1 VSGGV
6 KRRIWTS
13 DWFAGLVYG
22 AVFLLV
28 AYVIF
33 PGSFQRLENAAY
45 DLGVNLTHATP
56 SNQIAVI
63 AIDEASINTLGRW
76 PWPRDYHADLI
87 KMLSKDDA
95 KVVGLTLFLSEPQ
108 VDQGD
113 IFIRDMVNFYD
124 HCSSLG
130 VLAPFPVSSSPAPVS
145 KLQAAPANC
154 TGSPTPAPSSASL
167 TLPPQVQKDLLTLRG
182 KMQLAEQTLNADAK
196 LAANVKSAGNVVIPV
211 LFVLGQPLGNPNNQ
225 MPDYLLKN
233 ALGPVVNAPESQQ
246 PFTTKSMTAPEAEFA
261 TPAAAIGFLDDVPDQ
276 DGALRSTPLVLRY
289 FGIYYPSLALA
300 ISMKYLNLQ
309 PGDVQVQ
316 PGQGV
321 KVGHLFIGTDAHFRM
336 HNFYYADDQGDSP
349 FPVYS
354 YADVYLGKI
363 PASAF
368 KDKIVLIGAT
378 AYGIGNSFPTPTSAS
393 MAPVMVLANVVS
405 SILQQD
411 FYTVPAW
418 TNIVTLAA
426 LLLLIA
432 YLAFILPHLKPG
444 WAAAISLLLLIAL
457 CLVEFGFMR
466 SRFVWIELM
475 LPALLLV
482 SGHLFMTVKLFRVT
496 DKLRLRT
503 EADSA
508 ESNKMLGLAFQ
519 GQGQLDMA
527 FEKFRK
533 CPMDDSIADLLY
545 NLGLDYERKR
555 QFNKAGSVYKYVNDY
570 DPKFRDVNLRLKRS
584 QQIEGR
590 MVLGGGITTSG
601 TLILGDNLQNP
612 MLGRYRVEKELG
624 KGAMGVVYQG
634 RDPKINRVVAIKT
647 LALSREFEAD
657 ELDEVKQ
664 RFFREAETAGRLNH
678 PNIVTIY
685 DAGEEHDLAYI
696 SMEFLKGKNLTQY
709 NKSGSLLPPE
719 IVMEIVAKAAEAL
732 DYANAQSVVH
742 RDVKPANIMYEQ
754 DTGTVKLTD
763 FGIARITDSSKTK
776 TGTVLGT
783 PSYMSPEQLAGR
795 KVDGRTDL
803 FSLGVTLYQ
812 LLTGQ
817 LPFRAESMA
826 TLMFKIA
833 NEAHAP
839 VTSLRPELPAC
850 VNTIIDKALQK
861 KPESRYQHGAD
872 FARDLRACAAKIAH

>member
-1 VSGGV
+1 M

-28 AYVIF
+28 AYGVF
-33 PGSFQRLENAAY
+33 PGTFQRLENAAY
-45 DLGVNLTHATP
+45 DLGVNLTHASP
-56 SNQIAVI
+56 GNQIAVI

-87 KMLSKDDA
+87 NRLSKDSA

-113 IFIRDMVNFYD
+113 VFIRDMVNFYD

-130 VLAPFPVSSSPAPVS
+130 ILAPYAVSNTPAAVTNAP
-145 KLQAAPANC
+145 AIPANC
-154 TGSPTPAPSSASL
+154 DAAHTPVPSVG
-167 TLPPQVQKDLLTLRG
+167 TVVLPAQVQQDLQTMRG
-182 KMQLAEQTLNADAK
+182 KLQFAEQTLNADAK
-196 LAANVKSAGNVVIPV
+196 LAASIKSSGAVVIPT
-211 LFVLGQPLGNPNNQ
+211 LFILGEPLGKPNSQ
-225 MPDYLLKN
+225 IPDYLLKN
-233 ALGPVVNAPESQQ
+233 ALGPVVNTPNDSNQ
-246 PFTTKSMTAPEAEFA
+246 PLTSKSMTAPEAEFA
-261 TPAAAIGFLDDVPDQ
+261 IPAAAIGFLDDLPDP
-276 DGALRSTPLVLRY
+276 DGALRSAPLVLRY
-289 FGIYYPSLALA
+289 YGIYYPSLALA
-300 ISMKYLNLQ
+300 VSMKYLNLQ
-309 PGDVQVQ
+309 PGDVQVL

-321 KVGHLFIGTDAHFRM
+321 KVGNLFIGTDAHFRM
-336 HNFYYADDQGDSP
+336 HNFYYTGNNTDTP

-368 KDKIVLIGAT
+368 QGKIVLIGAT
-378 AYGIGNSFPTPTSAS
+378 AFGIGNSFPTPTSAS

-405 SILQQD
+405 SILQQN
-411 FYTVPAW
+411 FYTVPVW

-426 LLLLIA
+426 LLLLIV
-432 YLAFILPHLKPG
+432 YLALVLPQLKPG
-444 WAAAISLLLLIAL
+444 WAALVSLLLLMAL
-457 CLVEFGFMR
+457 CLTEFGFMR

-482 SGHLFMTVKLFRVT
+482 TGHLFMTIKLFRVT

-555 QFNKAGSVYKYVNDY
+555 QFNKAGSVYKYVSDY
-570 DPKFRDVNLRLKRS
+570 NPKFRDVNQRLSRS
-584 QQIEGR
+584 QQLEGR
-590 MVLGGGITTSG
+590 VVLGGSTTTDG

-612 MLGRYRVEKELG
+612 MLGRYQVEKELG

-634 RDPKINRVVAIKT
+634 RDPKINRIVAIKT

-657 ELDEVKQ
+657 ELTEVKQ

-678 PNIVTIY
+678 PSIVTIY

-696 SMEFLKGKNLTQY
+696 SMEFLKGLNLTHY
-709 NKSGSLLPPE
+709 TKPGSLLPASV
-719 IVMEIVAKAAEAL
+719 VMEIGAKAAEAL
-732 DYANAQSVVH
+732 DYADAQNVVH

-754 DTGTVKLTD
+754 ENATIKITD

-795 KVDGRTDL
+795 KVDGRSDL

-817 LPFRAESMA
+817 LPFRAESIS

-833 NEAHAP
+833 NDAHAP
-839 VTSLRPELPAC
+839 VTSLRPDLPGC
-850 VNTIIDKALQK
+850 VNTIMDKTLQK
-861 KPESRYQHGAD
+861 NPELRYRHGAD
-872 FARDLRACAAKIAH
+872 LARDLRACAAKFTH

>member
-1 VSGGV
+1 M
-6 KRRIWTS
+6 KRVIWTS

-28 AYVIF
+28 AYVLF
-33 PGSFQRLENAAY
+33 PGTFQRLENAAY
-45 DLGVNLTHATP
+45 DLGVNFTHATP
-56 SNQIAVI
+56 GNQIAVI

-87 KMLSKDDA
+87 KLLAKDNA
-95 KVVGLTLFLSEPQ
+95 KVVALTLFLSEPQ

-113 IFIRDMVNFYD
+113 VFIRDMVNFYD

-130 VLAPFPVSSSPAPVS
+130 MLAPFAVSNTPAAVTH
-145 KLQAAPANC
+145 APAASANC
-154 TGSPTPAPSSASL
+154 DATHTPVPSVG
-167 TLPPQVQKDLLTLRG
+167 TLVLPAQVQQDLLTLRG
-182 KMQLAEQTLNADAK
+182 KLQLAEQTLNVDAK
-196 LAANVKSAGNVVIPV
+196 LAASIRSAGNVVIPT
-211 LFVLGQPLGNPNNQ
+211 LFILGEPLGKPNSQ
-225 MPDYLLKN
+225 IPDYLLKN
-233 ALGPVVNAPESQQ
+233 ALGPVVNTPDDSEQ

-261 TPAAAIGFLDDVPDQ
+261 IPAAAIGFLDDLPDA
-276 DGALRSTPLVLRY
+276 DGALRSVPLVLRY
-289 FGIYYPSLALA
+289 YGIYYPSLALA
-300 ISMKYLNLQ
+300 VSMKYLNLQ
-309 PGDVQVQ
+309 PGDLQVL
-316 PGQGV
+316 PAQGV
-321 KVGHLFIGTDAHFRM
+321 KVGNLFIGTDAHFRM
-336 HNFYYADDQGDSP
+336 RNFYYSGNNTDTP

-368 KDKIVLIGAT
+368 QGKIVLIGAT
-378 AYGIGNSFPTPTSAS
+378 AFGIGNSFPTPTSAS
-393 MAPVMVLANVVS
+393 MAPVMVLANVIS
-405 SILQQD
+405 SILQQN

-426 LLLLIA
+426 LLLLIV
-432 YLAFILPHLKPG
+432 YLAFVLPQLKPG
-444 WAAAISLLLLIAL
+444 WGALISLLLLTVL
-457 CLVEFGFMR
+457 CLAELGFMR

-482 SGHLFMTVKLFRVT
+482 TGHLFMTIKLFRVT

-527 FEKFRK
+527 FDKFRK

-570 DPKFRDVNLRLKRS
+570 DPGFRDVGLRLKRS

-590 MVLGGGITTSG
+590 MVLGGSSTTDG
-601 TLILGDNLQNP
+601 TLILGDNLQSP
-612 MLGRYRVEKELG
+612 MLGRYQVEKELG

-634 RDPKINRVVAIKT
+634 RDPKINRIVAIKT

-657 ELDEVKQ
+657 ELAEVKQ

-696 SMEFLKGKNLTQY
+696 SMEFLKGLNLTHY
-709 NKSGSLLPPE
+709 TKPGRLLPTTV
-719 IVMEIVAKAAEAL
+719 VMEIIAKAAEAL
-732 DYANAQSVVH
+732 DYADTQSVVH

-754 DTGTVKLTD
+754 ETATIKITD

-795 KVDGRTDL
+795 KVDGRSDL

-817 LPFRAESMA
+817 LPFRAESIA

-833 NEAHAP
+833 NEAHAQ
-839 VTSLRPELPAC
+839 VTSLRPDLPAC
-850 VNTIIDKALQK
+850 VNTTVDKVLQK
-861 KPESRYQHGAD
+861 NPELRYQHGAD
-872 FARDLRACAAKIAH
+872 LARELRACAATVST

>member
-1 VSGGV
+1 M

-13 DWFAGLVYG
+13 DWFAGFAYG
-22 AVFLLV
+22 TAFLLI
-28 AYVIF
+28 AYVLF

-45 DLGVNLTHATP
+45 DLGVNLTHAAP
-56 SNQIAVI
+56 GNQIAVI

-76 PWPRDYHADLI
+76 PWPRDYQADLI
-87 KMLSKDDA
+87 NRLSKADA

-113 IFIRDMVNFYD
+113 VFIRDMVNFYD

-130 VLAPFPVSSSPAPVS
+130 ILAPFAASGSPAAVS
-145 KLQAAPANC
+145 NAPTAPANC
-154 TGSPTPAPSSASL
+154 DTANTPAPGIGTL
-167 TLPPQVQKDLLTLRG
+167 TLPPQVQQDLLTLRG

-196 LAANVKSAGNVVIPV
+196 LAASIKSAGNVVIPM
-211 LFVLGQPLGNPNNQ
+211 LFILGEPLGNPNSQ

-233 ALGPVVNAPESQQ
+233 ALGPVVNTPTDAEQ
-246 PFTTKSMTAPEAEFA
+246 PFATKSMTAPEAEFA
-261 TPAAAIGFLDDVPDQ
+261 RPAAAIGFLDDLPDA

-289 FGIYYPSLALA
+289 YGIYYPSMALA
-300 ISMKYLNLQ
+300 VSMKYLNLQ

-321 KVGHLFIGTDAHFRM
+321 KVGNLFIGTDAHFRM
-336 HNFYYADDQGDSP
+336 HNFYYTGSNGEPP

-368 KDKIVLIGAT
+368 QGKIVLIGAT
-378 AYGIGNSFPTPTSAS
+378 AFGIGNSFPTPTSAS
-393 MAPVMVLANVVS
+393 MTPVMVLANVVS
-405 SILQQD
+405 SILQQN
-411 FYTVPAW
+411 FYSVPPW
-418 TNIVTLAA
+418 TNIVTVVAF
-426 LLLLIA
+426 LLLIT
-432 YLAFILPHLKPG
+432 YLAFALPHLKPG
-444 WAAAISLLLLIAL
+444 WGALVSLLLLIAL

-482 SGHLFMTVKLFRVT
+482 TGHLFMTVKLFRVT

-555 QFNKAGSVYKYVNDY
+555 QFNKAGSVYNYVNDY
-570 DPKFRDVNLRLKRS
+570 DPGFRDVGLRLKRS

-590 MVLGGGITTSG
+590 VVMGGSTTTSG
-601 TLILGDNLQNP
+601 TLILSDNLQNP

-647 LALSREFEAD
+647 LALSREFEGD
-657 ELDEVKQ
+657 ELEEVKQ

-696 SMEFLKGKNLTQY
+696 SMEFLKGQNLTQY
-709 NKSGSLLPPE
+709 TKPGCLLPATV
-719 IVMEIVAKAAEAL
+719 VMEIVAKAAEAL
-732 DYANAQSVVH
+732 DYADAQNVVH

-754 DTGTVKLTD
+754 GTGTIKITD
-763 FGIARITDSSKTK
+763 FGIARITDSSKTR

-795 KVDGRTDL
+795 KVDGRSDL

-812 LLTGQ
+812 MLTGQ

-833 NEAHAP
+833 NETHAP
-839 VTSLRPELPAC
+839 VTSVRPDLPVC
-850 VNTIIDKALQK
+850 VNTIMDKALQK
-861 KPESRYQHGAD
+861 NPELRYQHGAD
-872 FARDLRACAAKIAH
+872 FARDLRACTANIAH